1 MSANFT
7 GVTFPNQ
14 KVTPANDAVIRRAIF
29 DDGILTGCDLSY
41 SGSTL
46 TMTAGQLMICGRQII
61 HPSSQNWAVTE
72 ATSGYARLVLTID
85 VTRTST
91 KDTFDQVVDEIQYAT
106 DANGFADL
114 TTADINATGTR
125 YQVAVCLVSLGP
137 GGITGIASKLD
148 MTEGGGAGGVLTVT
162 VSPGE
167 LVTVSHGDKSQTKAA
182 NASGVAVFKGLKA
195 GAWTVAVTRNGKP
208 TAKTVIIVTDYS
220 VSIPLNTIPEFTY
233 TGDYEIV
240 NDSDEPI
247 TVSQDNW
254 KIRFL
259 TSGTLTFTNLNGAE
273 GGIDVFLVGGGGGT
287 KWSVGGN
294 ICSGGAGGG
303 YTQTGKAIP
312 VTTNTPYQI
321 DIGSGGIDAADGGT
335 TSAFGLSAG
344 GGGHPTG
351 SSGAAGGSGGGG
363 YVHANASGT
372 SASGAGNGGSDG
384 SDGITAGSGGGAG
397 GAGQGTTTREFGEE
411 NGKLYAGG
419 GAGASNK
426 ASVSPVGGAGGGGD
440 MGSDGATNTGGG
452 AGNAVGGTH
461 NGGSGIGIIRNARG
475 AA

>member
-125 YQVAVCLVSLGP
+125 YQVAVCVVSLGP

-148 MTEGGGAGGVLTVT
+148 VTEGGGAGGVLTVT
-162 VSPGE
+162 VIPGE

-220 VSIPLNTIPEFTY
+220 VSIPLSTIPEFTY

-247 TVSQDNW
+247 TVSEGNW

-273 GGIDVFLVGGGGGT
+273 GGIDVFLVGGGGNGET
-287 KWSVGGN
+287 IRGARGG
-294 ICSGGAGGG
+294 GGG
-303 YTQTGKAIP
+303 YTKTVKGISIAIA
-312 VTTNTPYQI
+312 TPYTI
-321 DIGSGGIDAADGGT
+321 TIGASSGT
-335 TSAFGLSAG
+335 SSAFGASAN
-344 GGGHPTG
+344 
-351 SSGAAGGSGGGG
+351 GASNADGGSGGGG
-363 YVHANASGT
+363 GGSSGGT
-372 SASGAGNGGSDG
+372 SGDGGSNGGNGTAGNVSQGG
-384 SDGITAGSGGGAG
+384 T
-397 GAGQGTTTREFGEE
+397 GQGTTTREFGEST
-411 NGKLYAGG
+411 GKLYSGGGGGSAANAGAAG
-419 GAGASNK
+419 DSTAGAGA
-426 ASVSPVGGAGGGGD
+426 AYGGAAKN
-440 MGSDGATNTGGG
+440 GAANTGGG
-452 AGNAVGGTH
+452 GGAAYSGTAGR
-461 NGGSGIGIIRNARG
+461 GGSGIVIIRNARG

>member
-125 YQVAVCLVSLGP
+125 YQVAVCVVSLGP

-162 VSPGE
+162 VIPGE

-208 TAKTVIIVTDYS
+208 TAKTVIVVTDYS
-220 VSIPLNTIPEFTY
+220 VSIPLSTIPEFTY

-247 TVSQDNW
+247 TVSEGNW

-273 GGIDVFLVGGGGGT
+273 GGIDVFLVGGGGNGET
-287 KWSVGGN
+287 IRGARGG
-294 ICSGGAGGG
+294 GGG
-303 YTQTGKAIP
+303 YTKTVKGVSIAIA
-312 VTTNTPYQI
+312 TPYTVT
-321 DIGSGGIDAADGGT
+321 IGASSGT
-335 TSAFGLSAG
+335 SSAFGASAN
-344 GGGHPTG
+344 
-351 SSGAAGGSGGGG
+351 GASNADGGSGGGG
-363 YVHANASGT
+363 GGSSGGT
-372 SASGAGNGGSDG
+372 SGDGGSNGGNGTAGNVSQGG
-384 SDGITAGSGGGAG
+384 T
-397 GAGQGTTTREFGEE
+397 GQGTTTREFGEST
-411 NGKLYAGG
+411 GKLYSGGGGGSAAMAGAAG
-419 GAGASNK
+419 DSTAGAGA
-426 ASVSPVGGAGGGGD
+426 AYGGAAKN
-440 MGSDGATNTGGG
+440 GAANTGGG
-452 AGNAVGGTH
+452 GGAAYSGTAGR
-461 NGGSGIGIIRNARG
+461 GGSGIVIIRNARG

>member
-29 DDGILTGCDLSY
+29 DDGILIGCDLSY

-85 VTRTST
+85 ITRTST

-125 YQVAVCLVSLGP
+125 YQVAVCVVSLGP

-148 MTEGGGAGGVLTVT
+148 VTEGGGAGGVLTVT

-167 LVTVSHGDKSQTKAA
+167 LVTVSNSDKSLAKAA
-182 NASGVAVFKGLKA
+182 NASGVAVFKGLTA
-195 GAWTVAVTRNGKP
+195 GVWTVAVTRNGKP
-208 TAKTVIIVTDYS
+208 TAKTVIVVTDYS
-220 VSIPLNTIPEFTY
+220 VSIPLSTIPEFTY

-240 NDSDEPI
+240 DDSDEPI

-273 GGIDVFLVGGGGGT
+273 GGIDVFLVGGGSKGLNGTAPSAEYYGSGGGGGYTST
-287 KWSVGGN
+287 KRGISVQANIPYTITVGAASGNTSAFNTTAKGASGINGG
-294 ICSGGAGGG
+294 SGGAGGFWNG
-303 YTQTGKAIP
+303 Q
-312 VTTNTPYQI
+312 
-321 DIGSGGIDAADGGT
+321 GGVVYGGQDGANGNSHSEEQSLPGGT
-335 TSAFGLSAG
+335 
-344 GGGHPTG
+344 
-351 SSGAAGGSGGGG
+351 
-363 YVHANASGT
+363 
-372 SASGAGNGGSDG
+372 
-384 SDGITAGSGGGAG
+384 
-397 GAGQGTTTREFGEE
+397 GQGTTTREFGESS
-411 NGKLYAGG
+411 GRLYSTG
-419 GAGASNK
+419 GAANRFANATENTGN
-426 ASVSPVGGAGGGGD
+426 GGD
-440 MGSDGATNTGGG
+440 GGK
-452 AGNAVGGTH
+452 AGVSKPGYD
-461 NGGSGIGIIRNARG
+461 GGSGIVIIRNAREV
-475 AA
+475 A

>member
-46 TMTAGQLMICGRQII
+46 TMTAGQFMICGRQII

-125 YQVAVCLVSLGP
+125 YQVAVCVVSLGP

-167 LVTVSHGDKSQTKAA
+167 LVTVSNSDKSQAKAA

-195 GAWTVAVTRNGKP
+195 GPWTVAVTRNGKP
-208 TAKTVIIVTDYS
+208 TAKTVIVVTDYS
-220 VSIPLNTIPEFTY
+220 VSIPLSTIPEFTY

-273 GGIDVFLVGGGGGT
+273 NGIDVFLVGGGGNGET
-287 KWSVGGN
+287 IRGARGG
-294 ICSGGAGGG
+294 GGG
-303 YTQTGKAIP
+303 YTKTVKGVSIAIA
-312 VTTNTPYQI
+312 TPYTVT
-321 DIGSGGIDAADGGT
+321 IGASSGT
-335 TSAFGLSAG
+335 SSAFGASANG
-344 GGGHPTG
+344 A
-351 SSGAAGGSGGGG
+351 SGADGGSGGGG
-363 YVHANASGT
+363 GGSSSGT
-372 SASGAGNGGSDG
+372 SGNGGSNG
-384 SDGITAGSGGGAG
+384 GNGTAGNVSNGGT
-397 GAGQGTTTREFGEE
+397 GQGTTTREFGEST
-411 NGKLYAGG
+411 GKLYSGGGGGSAAYSGAAGDSTA
-419 GAGASNK
+419 GAGANF
-426 ASVSPVGGAGGGGD
+426 GGAAKNGV
-440 MGSDGATNTGGG
+440 ANTGGG
-452 AGNAVGGTH
+452 GGAAYSGTAGR
-461 NGGSGIGIIRNARG
+461 GGSGIAIIRNARG

>member
-46 TMTAGQLMICGRQII
+46 TMTAGQFMICGRQII

-125 YQVAVCLVSLGP
+125 YQVAVCVVSLGP

-167 LVTVSHGDKSQTKAA
+167 LVTVSNSDKSQAKAA

-195 GAWTVAVTRNGKP
+195 GPWTVAVTRNGKP
-208 TAKTVIIVTDYS
+208 TAKTVIVVTDYS
-220 VSIPLNTIPEFTY
+220 VSIPLSTIPEFTY

-273 GGIDVFLVGGGGGT
+273 NGIDVFLVGGGGNGET
-287 KWSVGGN
+287 IRGARGG
-294 ICSGGAGGG
+294 GGG
-303 YTQTGKAIP
+303 YTKTVKGVSIAIA
-312 VTTNTPYQI
+312 TPYTVT
-321 DIGSGGIDAADGGT
+321 IGASSGT
-335 TSAFGLSAG
+335 SSAFGASANG
-344 GGGHPTG
+344 A
-351 SSGAAGGSGGGG
+351 SGADGGSGGGG
-363 YVHANASGT
+363 GGGSSGT
-372 SASGAGNGGSDG
+372 SGNGGSNG
-384 SDGITAGSGGGAG
+384 GNGTAGNVSNGGT
-397 GAGQGTTTREFGEE
+397 GQGTTTREFGEST
-411 NGKLYAGG
+411 GKLYSGGGGGSAAYAGAAG
-419 GAGASNK
+419 DSTAGAGANF
-426 ASVSPVGGAGGGGD
+426 GGAAKNGV
-440 MGSDGATNTGGG
+440 ANTGGG
-452 AGNAVGGTH
+452 GGGAYDGTAGR
-461 NGGSGIGIIRNARG
+461 GGSGIAIIRNARG

>member
-61 HPSSQNWAVTE
+61 HPSSQNWTVTE

-125 YQVAVCLVSLGP
+125 YQVAVCVVSLGP

-162 VSPGE
+162 VIPGE

-195 GAWTVAVTRNGKP
+195 GAWTVAVTRNGM
-208 TAKTVIIVTDYS
+208 
-220 VSIPLNTIPEFTY
+220 E
-233 TGDYEIV
+233 
-240 NDSDEPI
+240 
-247 TVSQDNW
+247 
-254 KIRFL
+254 
-259 TSGTLTFTNLNGAE
+259 
-273 GGIDVFLVGGGGGT
+273 
-287 KWSVGGN
+287 
-294 ICSGGAGGG
+294 
-303 YTQTGKAIP
+303 
-312 VTTNTPYQI
+312 
-321 DIGSGGIDAADGGT
+321 
-335 TSAFGLSAG
+335 
-344 GGGHPTG
+344 
-351 SSGAAGGSGGGG
+351 
-363 YVHANASGT
+363 
-372 SASGAGNGGSDG
+372 
-384 SDGITAGSGGGAG
+384 
-397 GAGQGTTTREFGEE
+397 
-411 NGKLYAGG
+411 
-419 GAGASNK
+419 
-426 ASVSPVGGAGGGGD
+426 
-440 MGSDGATNTGGG
+440 
-452 AGNAVGGTH
+452 
-461 NGGSGIGIIRNARG
+461 
-475 AA
+475 

>member
-72 ATSGYARLVLTID
+72 ATSGYARLVLTIE
-85 VTRTST
+85 VNPTST

-125 YQVAVCLVSLGP
+125 YQVAVCVVSLGP

-148 MTEGGGAGGVLTVT
+148 VTEGGGAGGVLTVT
-162 VSPGE
+162 VIPGE

-247 TVSQDNW
+247 TVSQGNW

-273 GGIDVFLVGGGGGT
+273 NGIDVFLVGGGGNGET
-287 KWSVGGN
+287 IRGARGG
-294 ICSGGAGGG
+294 GGG
-303 YTQTGKAIP
+303 YTKTVKGISIAIA
-312 VTTNTPYQI
+312 TPYTVT
-321 DIGSGGIDAADGGT
+321 IGASSGT
-335 TSAFGLSAG
+335 SSAFGASANG
-344 GGGHPTG
+344 A
-351 SSGAAGGSGGGG
+351 SGANGGSGGGG
-363 YVHANASGT
+363 GGSSGGT
-372 SASGAGNGGSDG
+372 PGNGGSNG
-384 SDGITAGSGGGAG
+384 GNGTAGNVSQG
-397 GAGQGTTTREFGEE
+397 GAGQGTTTKEFGEST
-411 NGKLYAGG
+411 GKLYSGGGGGSAANAGAAG
-419 GAGASNK
+419 DSTAGAGA
-426 ASVSPVGGAGGGGD
+426 AYGGAAKNGV
-440 MGSDGATNTGGG
+440 ANTGGG
-452 AGNAVGGTH
+452 GGGAYSGTAGT
-461 NGGSGIGIIRNARG
+461 GGSGIVIIRNARG

>member
-125 YQVAVCLVSLGP
+125 YQVAVCVVSLGP

-148 MTEGGGAGGVLTVT
+148 VTEGGGAGGVLTVT

-167 LVTVSHGDKSQTKAA
+167 LVTVSNSDKSQAKAA
-182 NASGVAVFKGLKA
+182 NASGMAVFKGLKA
-195 GAWTVAVTRNGKP
+195 GPWTVAVTRNGKP
-208 TAKTVIIVTDYS
+208 TAKTVIVVTDYS
-220 VSIPLNTIPEFTY
+220 VSIPLSTIPEFTY

-247 TVSQDNW
+247 TISEGNW

-273 GGIDVFLVGGGGGT
+273 GGIDVFLVGGGGNGET
-287 KWSVGGN
+287 IRGARGG
-294 ICSGGAGGG
+294 GGG
-303 YTQTGKAIP
+303 YTKTVKGVSIAIA
-312 VTTNTPYQI
+312 TPYTVT
-321 DIGSGGIDAADGGT
+321 IGASSGT
-335 TSAFGLSAG
+335 SSAFGVSANG
-344 GGGHPTG
+344 A
-351 SSGAAGGSGGGG
+351 SGADGGSGGGG
-363 YVHANASGT
+363 GGSSSGT
-372 SASGAGNGGSDG
+372 SGNGGSNG
-384 SDGITAGSGGGAG
+384 GNGTAGNVSNGGT
-397 GAGQGTTTREFGEE
+397 GQGTTTREFGEST
-411 NGKLYAGG
+411 GKLYSGGGGGSAAYAGAAG
-419 GAGASNK
+419 DSTAGAGANF
-426 ASVSPVGGAGGGGD
+426 GGAAKNGV
-440 MGSDGATNTGGG
+440 ANTGGG
-452 AGNAVGGTH
+452 GGAAYSGTAGR
-461 NGGSGIGIIRNARG
+461 GGSGIAIIRNARG

>member
-162 VSPGE
+162 VIPGE

-273 GGIDVFLVGGGGGT
+273 GGIDVFLVGGGGNGET
-287 KWSVGGN
+287 IRGARGG
-294 ICSGGAGGG
+294 GGG
-303 YTQTGKAIP
+303 YTKTVKGVSIAIA
-312 VTTNTPYQI
+312 TPYTVT
-321 DIGSGGIDAADGGT
+321 IGASSGT
-335 TSAFGLSAG
+335 SSAFGASANG
-344 GGGHPTG
+344 A
-351 SSGAAGGSGGGG
+351 SGANGGSGGGG
-363 YVHANASGT
+363 GGSSSGT
-372 SASGAGNGGSDG
+372 SGDGGSNGGNGTAGNVSQGG
-384 SDGITAGSGGGAG
+384 T
-397 GAGQGTTTREFGEE
+397 GQGTTTREFGEST
-411 NGKLYAGG
+411 GKLYSGGGGGSAANAGAAG
-419 GAGASNK
+419 DSTAGAGA
-426 ASVSPVGGAGGGGD
+426 AYGGAAKNGV
-440 MGSDGATNTGGG
+440 ANTGGG
-452 AGNAVGGTH
+452 GGAAYSGTAGR
-461 NGGSGIGIIRNARG
+461 GGSGIVIARNARG

>member
-125 YQVAVCLVSLGP
+125 YQVAVCVVSLGP

-167 LVTVSHGDKSQTKAA
+167 LVTVSNSDKSQAKAA

-195 GAWTVAVTRNGKP
+195 GPWTVAVTRNGKP
-208 TAKTVIIVTDYS
+208 TAKTVIVVTDYS
-220 VSIPLNTIPEFTY
+220 VSIPLSTIPEFTY

-273 GGIDVFLVGGGGGT
+273 NGIDVFLVGGGGNGET
-287 KWSVGGN
+287 IRGARGG
-294 ICSGGAGGG
+294 GGG
-303 YTQTGKAIP
+303 YTKTVKGVSIAIA
-312 VTTNTPYQI
+312 TPYTVT
-321 DIGSGGIDAADGGT
+321 IGASSGT
-335 TSAFGLSAG
+335 SSAFGASANG
-344 GGGHPTG
+344 A
-351 SSGAAGGSGGGG
+351 SGADGGSGGGG
-363 YVHANASGT
+363 GGSSSGT
-372 SASGAGNGGSDG
+372 SGNGGSNG
-384 SDGITAGSGGGAG
+384 GNGTAGNVSNGGT
-397 GAGQGTTTREFGEE
+397 GQGTTTREFGEST
-411 NGKLYAGG
+411 GKLYSGGGGGSAAYAGAAG
-419 GAGASNK
+419 DSTAGAGANF
-426 ASVSPVGGAGGGGD
+426 GGAAKNGV
-440 MGSDGATNTGGG
+440 ANTGGG
-452 AGNAVGGTH
+452 GGAAYSGTAGR
-461 NGGSGIGIIRNARG
+461 GGSGIAIIRNARG